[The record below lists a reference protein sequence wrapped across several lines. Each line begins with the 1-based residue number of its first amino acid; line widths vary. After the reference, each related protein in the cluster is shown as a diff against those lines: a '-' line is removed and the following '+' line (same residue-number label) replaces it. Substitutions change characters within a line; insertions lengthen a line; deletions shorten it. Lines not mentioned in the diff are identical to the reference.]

1 MTPDIAI
8 RFMTSAD
15 MEAFMALNRTM
26 VEESGH
32 NGAPI
37 FTPMEPW
44 DEERANRNRVDFPPK
59 FSIPIGTPGWCRILG
74 LFMDGALCGE
84 LSFQGGR
91 LPTGQHR
98 TILGI
103 SIAKAARGQGLGR
116 RMMEHAI
123 DWAVEQSALDWIDLY
138 VFENNPKAR
147 QLYQRIGFVEV
158 GRTADRFRVFNT
170 RIDDIHMVLDLQTLR
185 KTPR

>member
-15 MEAFMALNRTM
+15 MDANMALHRTM

-37 FTPMEPW
+37 FTPMEAW
-44 DEERANRNRVDFPPK
+44 DEERANRNRDNFTPK
-59 FSIPIGTPGWCRILG
+59 FSIPIGSPGWCRIFG
-74 LFMDGALCGE
+74 LFIDGALCGE
-84 LSFQGGR
+84 LSLRGGE
-91 LPTGQHR
+91 LPTDQHR

-103 SIAKAARGQGLGR
+103 SIAKSSRGQGLGR
-116 RMMEHAI
+116 RMMDHAI
-123 DWAVEQSALDWIDLY
+123 AWAVQETTLDWVDLY
-138 VFENNPKAR
+138 VFDNNTKAQ
-147 QLYQRIGFVEV
+147 QLYRQAGFVEV

-170 RIDDIHMVLDLQTLR
+170 QIDDIHMVLDLQTLR
-185 KTPR
+185 NTQR